1 MSYSDYYKL
10 RKLQMDE
17 YEESL
22 RMDQEKEK
30 KAFEEEEALRM
41 DQEKEKKAFEKTIE
55 DEDEDEDEPE
65 LTIDEL
71 RLARLKALDKNY
83 VEEKPKVKVKVKRKT
98 VKVIKPRKK
107 STK

>member
-1 MSYSDYYKL
+1 MSYSDYYEL

-22 RMDQEKEK
+22 RLDQEKEK
-30 KAFEEEEALRM
+30 KALEKAIDEEY
-41 DQEKEKKAFEKTIE
+41 
-55 DEDEDEDEPE
+55 EPE

-83 VEEKPKVKVKVKRKT
+83 VEEKPKVKNKRKVVKV
-98 VKVIKPRKK
+98 VQPRKK
-107 STK
+107 ITK

>member
-1 MSYSDYYKL
+1 MSYSDYYEL

-22 RMDQEKEK
+22 RLDQEKER

-41 DQEKEKKAFEKTIE
+41 DQEKEKKALEKAI
-55 DEDEDEDEPE
+55 EDEDEPE

-83 VEEKPKVKVKVKRKT
+83 VEEKPKVKVKRKT
-98 VKVIKPRKK
+98 VKVIKPSKK

>member
-1 MSYSDYYKL
+1 MSYSDYYEL
-10 RKLQMDE
+10 RKIQLDE

-30 KAFEEEEALRM
+30 KAL
-41 DQEKEKKAFEKTIE
+41 EKAI
-55 DEDEDEDEPE
+55 EDEDEPE

-83 VEEKPKVKVKVKRKT
+83 VEEKPKVKVKRKT
-98 VKVIKPRKK
+98 VKVIKSRKK

>member
-1 MSYSDYYKL
+1 MSYSDYYEL
-10 RKLQMDE
+10 RKIQLDE

-22 RMDQEKEK
+22 RMDQEKER

-41 DQEKEKKAFEKTIE
+41 DQEKEKKALEKAI
-55 DEDEDEDEPE
+55 EDEDEPE

-83 VEEKPKVKVKVKRKT
+83 VEEKPKVKVKRKT
-98 VKVIKPRKK
+98 VKVIKSRKK

>member
-1 MSYSDYYKL
+1 MSYSDYYEL
-10 RKLQMDE
+10 RKIQLDE

-22 RMDQEKEK
+22 RMDQEKER
-30 KAFEEEEALRM
+30 KAFEEEEALKM
-41 DQEKEKKAFEKTIE
+41 DQENEKKALEKAI
-55 DEDEDEDEPE
+55 EDEDEPE

-83 VEEKPKVKVKVKRKT
+83 VEEKPKVKVKRKT
-98 VKVIKPRKK
+98 VKVIKSRKK

>member
-1 MSYSDYYKL
+1 MSYSDYYEL
-10 RKLQMDE
+10 RKIQLDE

-41 DQEKEKKAFEKTIE
+41 DQEKEKKALEKAI
-55 DEDEDEDEPE
+55 EDEDEDEPE

-83 VEEKPKVKVKVKRKT
+83 VEEKPKVKVKRKT
-98 VKVIKPRKK
+98 VKVIKPSKK

>member
-1 MSYSDYYKL
+1 MSYSDYYEL
-10 RKLQMDE
+10 RKLQLDE

-22 RMDQEKEK
+22 RMDQEKER
-30 KAFEEEEALRM
+30 KAFEEEEALKM
-41 DQEKEKKAFEKTIE
+41 DQENEKKALEKAI
-55 DEDEDEDEPE
+55 EDEDEPE

-83 VEEKPKVKVKVKRKT
+83 VEEKPKVKVKRKT
-98 VKVIKPRKK
+98 VKVIKSRKK

>member
-1 MSYSDYYKL
+1 MSYSDYYEL

-22 RMDQEKEK
+22 RLDQEKER

-41 DQEKEKKAFEKTIE
+41 DQEKEKKALEKAI
-55 DEDEDEDEPE
+55 EDEDEPE

-83 VEEKPKVKVKVKRKT
+83 VEEKPKVKVKRKT
-98 VKVIKPRKK
+98 AKVIKPRKK

>member
-1 MSYSDYYKL
+1 MSYSDYYEL
-10 RKLQMDE
+10 RKIQLDE

-22 RMDQEKEK
+22 RMDQEKER
-30 KAFEEEEALRM
+30 KAFEEEEALKM
-41 DQEKEKKAFEKTIE
+41 DQENEKKALEKAI
-55 DEDEDEDEPE
+55 EDEDEPE

-83 VEEKPKVKVKVKRKT
+83 VEEKPKVKVKRKT
-98 VKVIKPRKK
+98 VKVIKPSKK

>member
-1 MSYSDYYKL
+1 MSYSDYYEL

-22 RMDQEKEK
+22 RLDQEKER

-41 DQEKEKKAFEKTIE
+41 DQEKEKKALEKAI
-55 DEDEDEDEPE
+55 EDEDEPE

-83 VEEKPKVKVKVKRKT
+83 VEEKPKVKVKRKT
-98 VKVIKPRKK
+98 VKVIKSRKK

>member
-1 MSYSDYYKL
+1 MSYSDYYEL

-22 RMDQEKEK
+22 RLDQEKEK
-30 KAFEEEEALRM
+30 KALEKAIDEEY
-41 DQEKEKKAFEKTIE
+41 
-55 DEDEDEDEPE
+55 EPE

-83 VEEKPKVKVKVKRKT
+83 VEEKPKVKNKRKVVKV
-98 VKVIKPRKK
+98 VKPRKK
-107 STK
+107 ITK

>member
-1 MSYSDYYKL
+1 MSYSDYYEL
-10 RKLQMDE
+10 RKIQLDE

-30 KAFEEEEALRM
+30 KAFEEEQALRM
-41 DQEKEKKAFEKTIE
+41 DQEKEKKALEKAI
-55 DEDEDEDEPE
+55 EDEDEPE

-83 VEEKPKVKVKVKRKT
+83 VEEKPKVKVNRKT
-98 VKVIKPRKK
+98 VKVIKPSKK